1 MGQIYCIR
9 HAQASYLSDNYD
21 QLSPMGESQAKAL
34 GEYLFSKGIGFD
46 RVYVG
51 PLVRQVHTCEIVG
64 GTLDGLNGRDFPA
77 PIPMEA
83 LREHEGPQALR
94 KALPNL
100 LKSVSQLQK
109 WHAEMEAD
117 PTLQRKNSLLS
128 FEYFINEW
136 VDGKIQV
143 PDVEPWLAFRSKVS
157 KGLAAVLEK
166 AKKGENIALFTSG
179 GTIAA
184 LVGEVMKLQDQKQI
198 ASLNF
203 NCRNCSISS
212 FLFSPARLSL
222 LSFNEVPHLPEEM
235 HTFV

>member
-1 MGQIYCIR
+1 MGKIYCFR

-21 QLSPMGESQAKAL
+21 KLSPLGESQALAL
-34 GEYLFSKGIGFD
+34 GKYLHGKEINFD

-51 PLVRQVHTCEIVG
+51 PLVRQVDTCKIVG
-64 GTLDGLNGRDFPA
+64 NSLNGLNGKDFPT
-77 PIPMEA
+77 PIKMEA

-100 LKSVSQLQK
+100 LKSVAQLQK

-117 PTLQRKNSLLS
+117 PSLQRRNSLLS
-128 FEYFINEW
+128 FEYFITEW

-157 KGLAAVLEK
+157 KGLATILE
-166 AKKGENIALFTSG
+166 AAEKGENIALFTSG

-203 NCRNCSISS
+203 NCRNSSISS
-212 FLFSPARLSL
+212 FLFSPGRLSL